1 LAVRAIADVGVLLF
15 REEYL
20 PIDSAFSF
28 NSKPQAE
35 VKSSNDDRSLPL
47 ND

>member
-28 NSKPQAE
+28 NREPQAE
-35 VKSSNDDRSLPL
+35 VKSSNDACGLPL